1 MQELKN
7 KEAAV
12 VVFSGGQDST
22 TCLFWALKRYKKV
35 IALSFD
41 YHQKHVKELE
51 CAKKICR
58 DHEVEHHIMDMSL
71 LNQLAPNSLTR
82 VDIKVDENAPEEG
95 TPNSFVDGRNL
106 LFLSYAAVFAKQR
119 GITDIITGVSQ
130 SDFSGYPD
138 CRDIFIKSLNTTLCL
153 AMNYQFDII
162 TPLMWLDKK
171 GTWAL
176 ADELGAFDIIKNEYQ
191 KCDKSD
197 IYALCFL
204 KYDQNGNNMGNL
216 FKNEKTTMFDLYFKE
231 GENGEKALVFFAD
244 VRKKYKHELEHN
256 EKFVT
261 EARMYHKMDVK
272 YKMICINKPIMI
284 CEYQKDGYSK
294 NIIKQFK
301 NNPYGYYKYF
311 QEILE
316 KDMKGVKFSKR
327 LYVIK
332 HYILFGKLI
341 NAKKSLNK
349 IMSTKNKILY
359 CLLYVP
365 GRIKTKMKFDVKKI

>member
-138 CRDIFIKSLNTTLCL
+138 CRDIFIKSLNTTLRL
-153 AMNYQFDII
+153 I
-162 TPLMWLDKK
+162 TSTITYPLFHHYLHQLVCHR
-171 GTWAL
+171 A
-176 ADELGAFDIIKNEYQ
+176 KNSQ
-191 KCDKSD
+191 
-197 IYALCFL
+197 
-204 KYDQNGNNMGNL
+204 
-216 FKNEKTTMFDLYFKE
+216 
-231 GENGEKALVFFAD
+231 
-244 VRKKYKHELEHN
+244 
-256 EKFVT
+256 
-261 EARMYHKMDVK
+261 
-272 YKMICINKPIMI
+272 
-284 CEYQKDGYSK
+284 
-294 NIIKQFK
+294 
-301 NNPYGYYKYF
+301 
-311 QEILE
+311 
-316 KDMKGVKFSKR
+316 
-327 LYVIK
+327 
-332 HYILFGKLI
+332 
-341 NAKKSLNK
+341 NAKHQIPPPVLCAIAFQICGLATQCTPAKSGTSLK
-349 IMSTKNKILY
+349 AYS
-359 CLLYVP
+359 C
-365 GRIKTKMKFDVKKI
+365 